1 MILCVSVPLPPTA
14 ASCGQLTNSSVEVA
28 ISPPSVPQST
38 FDIDLYEVTYSSVIE
53 EFLVQKTLHSVAY
66 ADNNETVDSLWN
78 ATAGITYSVTVVSR
92 SGHRRSQSVMTRCT
106 AGWYCFV
113 MQCDG
118 LL

>member
-14 ASCGQLTNSSVEVA
+14 VSCRQLTNSSVEVA
-28 ISPPSVPQST
+28 ISPPTASQSK
-38 FDIDLYEVTYSSVIE
+38 FNIGLYEVTYSSVIE
-53 EFLVQKTLHSVAY
+53 ETQHRVAY
-66 ADNNETVDSLWN
+66 TDDNETVDSLWN

-92 SGHRRSQSVMTRCT
+92 SGHLRSKHLVMTLCT